1 MRFRTLL
8 FLLLVAAM
16 LIIVPANHAILRWIG
31 LDATLHGEELRYGTG
46 TSLTV
51 NDSNTGMDGS
61 DAVDP
66 RIEDDRVSG
75 SNNSLSAAD
84 GNIDPTPTLNKSDI
98 CSDAPPMIASQPI
111 EINRAGRNPGDT
123 LVFDNSNVTIEN
135 STAHRRVESSDQAVE
150 PELHQN
156 NPNPFNSSTN
166 ISFVLPEGGEVSL
179 ELFNI
184 LGQKVNEVYR
194 GYVDAGFSEFAVDK
208 SIHNLSSGIYFYR
221 LKFDSL
227 SLVKKMI
234 VLR

>member
-16 LIIVPANHAILRWIG
+16 LIIVPANEAIFRWIG
-31 LDATLHGEELRYGTG
+31 LDATLRGEELRYGAG

-51 NDSNTGMDGS
+51 NDSNTGIDGS

-66 RIEDDRVSG
+66 RVDDDRVSG
-75 SNNSLSAAD
+75 VNDSLSD
-84 GNIDPTPTLNKSDI
+84 SDINIDLRSTLNKSDI

-111 EINRAGRNPGDT
+111 EINRVGRNPGDT

-135 STAHRRVESSDQAVE
+135 SVTRRRVEISDQAIE

-208 SIHNLSSGIYFYR
+208 SVHNLSSGIYFYR

-227 SLVKKMI
+227 SLVKKMMI
-234 VLR
+234 LR